1 MVIVCVVTVVEV
13 IIHTAET
20 GVPVTCTVFIEG
32 GLLEQLCRGSDVEVT
47 GTEGIG
53 SCDDRQ
59 RVVTGH
65 RCGVITSVHPMW
77 QSTALL
83 TVNNRRLRHVA
94 SDVRSEDRKQL
105 RLRTVGIPERQ
116 R

>member
-13 IIHTAET
+13 VAHAAET
-20 GVPVTCTVFIEG
+20 GVPVTRALLIEG
-32 GLLEQLCRGSDVEVT
+32 RLLEQSGRTCDVEVT

-53 SCDDRQ
+53 SRDHWQ

-65 RCGVITSVHPMW
+65 RCGVITSINPMR
-77 QSTALL
+77 QCTALL
-83 TVNNRRLRHVA
+83 AVNNRRLRHVA
-94 SDVRSEDRKQL
+94 SDVRSEEPEQL
-105 RLRTVGIPERQ
+105 RLGAVGVPERQ